1 MKFLQTKHER
11 NSAKITTLIILI
23 ISLLVF
29 VVGPQYFDE
38 PIEYGVAIN
47 FGEPSAINAQS
58 VPDMPSKSE
67 EIIEDTETDDVSPE
81 SEDPTEDLEDVST
94 EEEVVEEPNEE
105 QTDSEA
111 EEQAR
116 QEELAQKQAE
126 AERLAKEL
134 LEEQEA
140 EAERLKAEE
149 EAKEKAEAQRVA
161 AEKAKAEKEA
171 RESAEREAKAAK
183 AAKEKAEHEAK
194 AKAARE
200 AKERADRE
208 ARAKAAKAE
217 ADRKA
222 AAAAAANK
230 NKSGGSDV
238 VGFALVEEAPIYPG
252 CEGLDNE
259 ARKNCMSTKVTQF
272 VTSRFNKELAST
284 LGFTGTQR
292 IRINFRIDK
301 TGKVIGIR
309 ANAAD
314 PKLKEEAERI
324 TKLLPRLKPGIQQG
338 KAVTVPYAVTVR
350 FKAKE

>member
-1 MKFLQTKHER
+1 MRFFETKHER
-11 NSAKITTLIILI
+11 YSAKITTLLILI
-23 ISLLVF
+23 LALLLF
-29 VVGPQYFDE
+29 VVGPQYMDP

-47 FGEPSAINAQS
+47 FGEPSSMNAQN
-58 VPDMPSKSE
+58 VPDMPTKSE
-67 EIIEDTETDDVSPE
+67 EIIEDTETEDVSPE
-81 SEDPTEDLEDVST
+81 DEIS
-94 EEEVVEEPNEE
+94 EEEIDELIEEPQEEIVEE
-105 QTDSEA
+105 QTQDPVEENLEKEAQEQADAERAA
-111 EEQAR
+111 EEL
-116 QEELAQKQAE
+116 LAEK
-126 AERLAKEL
+126 
-134 LEEQEA
+134 EA
-140 EAERLKAEE
+140 EAERLKAEK
-149 EAKEKAEAQRVA
+149 EAKEKEEAERIA
-161 AEKAKAEKEA
+161 AEKAKAEKDA
-171 RESAEREAKAAK
+171 REKAEREALAK
-183 AAKEKAEHEAK
+183 AEREAK

-222 AAAAAANK
+222 AAAAAAAK

-238 VGFALVEEAPIYPG
+238 VGFAVIEEAPIYPG

-272 VTSRFNKELAST
+272 VTSRFDQELAST

-292 IRINFRIDK
+292 IRLNFKIDK
-301 TGKVIGIR
+301 TGKVVDIR

-324 TKLLPRLKPGIQQG
+324 AKLLPKLKPGIQQG